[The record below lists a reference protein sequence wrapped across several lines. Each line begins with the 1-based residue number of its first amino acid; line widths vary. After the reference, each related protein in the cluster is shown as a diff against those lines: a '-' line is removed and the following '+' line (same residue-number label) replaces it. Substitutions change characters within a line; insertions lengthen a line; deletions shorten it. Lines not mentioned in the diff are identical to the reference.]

1 MALKIG
7 FVDGNVFHAHD
18 ALQTLHF
25 HHGVHEQKRVAMRQ
39 NLLNLHNIHDHFAV
53 SVAAHPLGSDW
64 QESRENSNYKRTAAL
79 AIRALPRRGPQR
91 QDRRASAGA
100 RHSTLPCLEAAA
112 SMAAA
117 MADSPLPLTLLGALK
132 PRLPEMLRL
141 LRRFVTTES
150 PSLAKAAA
158 DRCSRVIAKEW
169 QEQGLHVERLPQKHR
184 GDHLRVTYR
193 PKSHAAGQLLV
204 LGHYDTV
211 YSTGTLKEVPFRI
224 SGNKAYGPGTF
235 DMKAGIVQ
243 ALFAL
248 ETLQRSNVKMR
259 KQAVFLWTSD
269 EEIGSESS
277 RRYFEAE
284 ARRSDAVLVLE
295 PSFGPRG
302 LLKTARKGVG
312 EAELIVHGRA
322 SHAGLAPQEGIN
334 AIHELARQLGR
345 IEKWNDLR
353 RGLTI
358 NAGVIEGGTRTNVIP
373 ERARAVLDLRALRV
387 SDMRDLEVR
396 LHDLR
401 PLQTGARLEI
411 TGGFDRPPLEH
422 KMSESLF
429 ARAQFVAKEMN
440 LSLGEC
446 TVGGGS
452 DGNFTAALG
461 IPTLDGLG
469 AVGDG
474 AHSSREHIL
483 INTMPTRAAL
493 LAALLAAN

>member
-1 MALKIG
+1 MPDSHLPKKFLYLLK
-7 FVDGNVFHAHD
+7 
-18 ALQTLHF
+18 
-25 HHGVHEQKRVAMRQ
+25 
-39 NLLNLHNIHDHFAV
+39 
-53 SVAAHPLGSDW
+53 S
-64 QESRENSNYKRTAAL
+64 
-79 AIRALPRRGPQR
+79 
-91 QDRRASAGA
+91 
-100 RHSTLPCLEAAA
+100 
-112 SMAAA
+112 
-117 MADSPLPLTLLGALK
+117 
-132 PRLPEMLRL
+132 RLPQMLAT
-141 LRRFVTTES
+141 LRRFVTAES
-150 PSLAKAAA
+150 PSLDKIAA
-158 DRCSRVIAKEW
+158 DRCCGVIAQEW
-169 QEQGLHVERLPQKHR
+169 NRHGARVERIAQKHR
-184 GDHLRVTYR
+184 GDLLRITYA
-193 PKSHAAGQLLV
+193 PGKSSSSGQLLV

-211 YSTGTLKEVPFRI
+211 YCTGTLTRMPFRLK
-224 SGNKAYGPGTF
+224 GAKAYGPGTF

-243 ALFAL
+243 AQFAL
-248 ETLQRSNVKMR
+248 QALLQAEIPLR
-259 KQAVFLWTSD
+259 KRLVFLWTSD

-277 RRYFEAE
+277 RKFFETE
-284 ARRSDAVLVLE
+284 ARRSDAVFVLE

-312 EAELIVHGRA
+312 EAKLIVHGRA

-358 NAGVIEGGTRTNVIP
+358 NAGIIAGGTRTNVIP

-387 SDMRDLEVR
+387 PDMRDLEVR

-401 PLQTGARLEI
+401 AIQTGARLEI

-429 ARAQFVAKEMN
+429 ARAQLLAKEMN
-440 LSLGEC
+440 LSLGGC

-474 AHSSREHIL
+474 AHSSREFIY
-483 INTMPTRAAL
+483 INAMPARAAL
-493 LAALLAAN
+493 LTALLASTWRRHFLNGALTKW